1 MARNSLLQPKSIA
14 VIAVVCALT
23 NVALAH
29 VATKAKK

>member
-1 MARNSLLQPKSIA
+1 MAKSTLLQPKSIL